1 MVKSKELMGV
11 NERIENI
18 LKITNN
24 YNYEDLVKAI
34 FCINICINNR
44 SALSSQMTLNLSIVE
59 YKQSGN
65 LRINTYKEFEKFF
78 YKIEKIL
85 KISNFDD
92 YIVEDFG
99 EVRFK
104 YKDIYYKVII
114 GTGHNQVYGELF
126 FLEYLAQKLKKE
138 NELKK
143 VFEYNSSI
151 IDFFEQFNV
160 SDKKGEKRFEIPSEA
175 LFYKTQE
182 FFNTKIKEIDL
193 NEISEL
199 IKDEEAP
206 IEKRYFSENNG
217 IVYPLYNTAIL
228 VDLFNIWY
236 KKLKKE
242 EITMVADMTINKIL
256 SDITIL
262 DQGINPNV
270 LFPVSLFENGSI
282 KSNYIYSFVINC
294 DDGAIIG
301 INKDQFINQEEL
313 DKEINLIKQYHEM
326 DNLTLLEVIKRNSNT
341 DNLGVTISKQCD
353 IRFVIYDSFINI
365 SQCHIDLT
373 ERDKKYYEC
382 TALDLI
388 YMLLFMD
395 DQNELFEYVSDK
407 NEEDY
412 EQLFGFGGDCSRFL
426 MWKDSGHM
434 MVKGAI
440 KYGIIDIGY
449 NEENDYVLEYFKTT
463 LNDFPFDCKEGYLLR
478 NHFIWNIKKFE
489 DGNIQYVNKIKKNFG
504 GNIVNLENGAV
515 AFFVHNLDFYNKKEL
530 KEDFFEQI
538 HLIDDLNLRKIK
550 RIADVLG
557 KSDSLRNKLIEVMFI
572 PNNYAEKVKL
582 KKENDREYVYSDA
595 YKADNII
602 NIRFTVNYD
611 KLQKAILE
619 SKDRRVENKYFEELF
634 KPLNN
639 WYKEE
644 YMEIC
649 EKLEKENNQKKEVDV
664 FAIEIDY
671 IYNSSLEL
679 YNVKEIDYLNAKKK
693 ISQICLESEIEPG
706 EYWGKEANKVIR
718 KMQKKLIENFEN
730 RIIQFSRE
738 DMHIKLLELCANTY
752 NEINVH
758 RERFNAFDDIDEIVL
773 NEVQLKTIQ
782 DREKQKHNLRVIL
795 YLLESNLF
803 LERNVEK
810 QIKREEL
817 NELLAFSNW
826 LVVLNDNADICYFT
840 DNEAHINVNF
850 DYVVDTLVE
859 NNDGKNAEEFSKRVY
874 NDNTY
879 LIKGDEIDKEYVE
892 NTKNSF
898 EQDTGI
904 KLIDL
909 FDVCSYFQRYAIEE
923 QKCIKLSDNVYSIKE
938 ENLINDIQ
946 KCIEK
951 NSNVLLSKEK
961 IEKAIEFL
969 IIDISKLKMI
979 ENKTDYYLP
988 IGERR
993 KRENRFDIKPLLNEN
1008 KVIIFSPVI
1017 ISYVQSQWRN
1027 GLLDNYLPYEI
1038 GLENT
1043 VNSLIEW
1050 KRRYERE
1057 MVLDIQQIFKDKD
1070 VSFVRTNVELHKID
1084 KKGMHPIDLGD
1095 YDVLAIDDS
1104 RLKIWIVESKVLK
1117 KVGSFFEMYNQQRGF
1132 FLDHKE
1138 DEKFQRRIDYMK
1150 NNYKKILK
1158 ALKFD
1163 SCNDYEIIPYMV
1175 MNKVMESRY
1184 KKVDFPIISI
1194 GELKEEIDKE
1204 SIN

>member
-1 MVKSKELMGV
+1 M
-11 NERIENI
+11 
-18 LKITNN
+18 
-24 YNYEDLVKAI
+24 
-34 FCINICINNR
+34 
-44 SALSSQMTLNLSIVE
+44 
-59 YKQSGN
+59 
-65 LRINTYKEFEKFF
+65 
-78 YKIEKIL
+78 
-85 KISNFDD
+85 
-92 YIVEDFG
+92 
-99 EVRFK
+99 
-104 YKDIYYKVII
+104 
-114 GTGHNQVYGELF
+114 
-126 FLEYLAQKLKKE
+126 
-138 NELKK
+138 
-143 VFEYNSSI
+143 
-151 IDFFEQFNV
+151 
-160 SDKKGEKRFEIPSEA
+160 
-175 LFYKTQE
+175 
-182 FFNTKIKEIDL
+182 
-193 NEISEL
+193 
-199 IKDEEAP
+199 
-206 IEKRYFSENNG
+206 
-217 IVYPLYNTAIL
+217 
-228 VDLFNIWY
+228 
-236 KKLKKE
+236 
-242 EITMVADMTINKIL
+242 
-256 SDITIL
+256 
-262 DQGINPNV
+262 
-270 LFPVSLFENGSI
+270 
-282 KSNYIYSFVINC
+282 
-294 DDGAIIG
+294 
-301 INKDQFINQEEL
+301 
-313 DKEINLIKQYHEM
+313 
-326 DNLTLLEVIKRNSNT
+326 
-341 DNLGVTISKQCD
+341 
-353 IRFVIYDSFINI
+353 
-365 SQCHIDLT
+365 
-373 ERDKKYYEC
+373 
-382 TALDLI
+382 
-388 YMLLFMD
+388 
-395 DQNELFEYVSDK
+395 
-407 NEEDY
+407 
-412 EQLFGFGGDCSRFL
+412 
-426 MWKDSGHM
+426 
-434 MVKGAI
+434 
-440 KYGIIDIGY
+440 
-449 NEENDYVLEYFKTT
+449 
-463 LNDFPFDCKEGYLLR
+463 
-478 NHFIWNIKKFE
+478 
-489 DGNIQYVNKIKKNFG
+489 
-504 GNIVNLENGAV
+504 
-515 AFFVHNLDFYNKKEL
+515 
-530 KEDFFEQI
+530 
-538 HLIDDLNLRKIK
+538 
-550 RIADVLG
+550 
-557 KSDSLRNKLIEVMFI
+557 
-572 PNNYAEKVKL
+572 
-582 KKENDREYVYSDA
+582 
-595 YKADNII
+595 
-602 NIRFTVNYD
+602 
-611 KLQKAILE
+611 
-619 SKDRRVENKYFEELF
+619 
-634 KPLNN
+634 
-639 WYKEE
+639 
-644 YMEIC
+644 
-649 EKLEKENNQKKEVDV
+649 
-664 FAIEIDY
+664 
-671 IYNSSLEL
+671 
-679 YNVKEIDYLNAKKK
+679 
-693 ISQICLESEIEPG
+693 
-706 EYWGKEANKVIR
+706 
-718 KMQKKLIENFEN
+718 
-730 RIIQFSRE
+730 
-738 DMHIKLLELCANTY
+738 
-752 NEINVH
+752 
-758 RERFNAFDDIDEIVL
+758 
-773 NEVQLKTIQ
+773 
-782 DREKQKHNLRVIL
+782 
-795 YLLESNLF
+795 ESNLF

-850 DYVVDTLVE
+850 DYVVDTLAE
-859 NNDGKNAEEFSKRVY
+859 NNDGKNTEEFSKRVY

-946 KCIEK
+946 NCIEK

-1163 SCNDYEIIPYMV
+1163 SCNDYKIVPYMV